1 MIVVD
6 SSTNARSVA
15 SSRHPTRRAV
25 AEQSVPHVGRYV
37 QQRVTREVDELVDV
51 PREKVGDDPLERL
64 GPVRTTGAVVGHR
77 TEPRGRRACDD

>member
-1 MIVVD
+1 
-6 SSTNARSVA
+6 
-15 SSRHPTRRAV
+15 
-25 AEQSVPHVGRYV
+25 
-37 QQRVTREVDELVDV
+37 V